1 MERKQFTWYR
11 SYYDALKELP
21 AEEFRD
27 IVLAVCAY
35 ALDGEETELSG
46 VARAIF
52 TLIRPT
58 LEVGRSKAENRSRT
72 EQTSISA
79 EQTGNRPEQTKNKP
93 EQTQNKRKQTGNK
106 PEQTRKE
113 KEGEGEREEESESER
128 EGENDMLKILP
139 PGGGNTK
146 SPAATAG
153 VSPFSSAVAMV
164 QADYL
169 NRVNAAASPASL
181 DELAGFVEAMGP
193 DCCRRAFDIALD
205 ERITRWSYIRGIL
218 QDKQQRGVK
227 CLADWDALDNRRRER
242 GGNGQRGQERKS
254 WTDICE
260 EMEGAT

>member
-93 EQTQNKRKQTGNK
+93 EQTENKRKQTGNK

-113 KEGEGEREEESESER
+113 KEKEKEREKESENDSYCSPPPPSGPKRFVPPTLAEVQSYVAER
-128 EGENDMLKILP
+128 Q
-139 PGGGNTK
+139 
-146 SPAATAG
+146 SPVDPQGFIDFYASKGWMVGKTPMQDWKAAC
-153 VSPFSSAVAMV
+153 
-164 QADYL
+164 
-169 NRVNAAASPASL
+169 RNA
-181 DELAGFVEAMGP
+181 ETWE
-193 DCCRRAFDIALD
+193 
-205 ERITRWSYIRGIL
+205 RWSRTEASAPPKKG
-218 QDKQQRGVK
+218 
-227 CLADWDALDNRRRER
+227 LAQAL
-242 GGNGQRGQERKS
+242 
-254 WTDICE
+254 TDRQ
-260 EMEGAT
+260 MEKYMGW

>member
-21 AEEFRD
+21 AEEFRA

-93 EQTQNKRKQTGNK
+93 EQTENKRKQTGNK

-113 KEGEGEREEESESER
+113 KEKEKEREKET
-128 EGENDMLKILP
+128 ENDSYCSP
-139 PGGGNTK
+139 PPPSGPKRFVPPTLAEVQSYVAQRQ
-146 SPAATAG
+146 SPVDPQGFIDFYASKGWMVGKTPMKDWKAAC
-153 VSPFSSAVAMV
+153 
-164 QADYL
+164 
-169 NRVNAAASPASL
+169 RNA
-181 DELAGFVEAMGP
+181 ETWE
-193 DCCRRAFDIALD
+193 
-205 ERITRWSYIRGIL
+205 RWSRTEASAPPKKG
-218 QDKQQRGVK
+218 
-227 CLADWDALDNRRRER
+227 LAQAL
-242 GGNGQRGQERKS
+242 
-254 WTDICE
+254 TDRQ
-260 EMEGAT
+260 MEKYMGW

>member
-93 EQTQNKRKQTGNK
+93 EQTENKRKQTGNK

-113 KEGEGEREEESESER
+113 KEKEKEREKESENDSYCSPPPPSGPKRFVPPTLAEVQSYVAER
-128 EGENDMLKILP
+128 Q
-139 PGGGNTK
+139 
-146 SPAATAG
+146 SPVDPQGFIDFYASKGWMVGKTPMEDWKAAC
-153 VSPFSSAVAMV
+153 
-164 QADYL
+164 
-169 NRVNAAASPASL
+169 RNA
-181 DELAGFVEAMGP
+181 ETWE
-193 DCCRRAFDIALD
+193 
-205 ERITRWSYIRGIL
+205 RWSRTEASAPPKKG
-218 QDKQQRGVK
+218 
-227 CLADWDALDNRRRER
+227 LAQAL
-242 GGNGQRGQERKS
+242 
-254 WTDICE
+254 TDRQ
-260 EMEGAT
+260 MEKYMGW

>member
-21 AEEFRD
+21 AEEFRA

-35 ALDGEETELSG
+35 ALDGEEPELSG

-93 EQTQNKRKQTGNK
+93 EQTENKRKQTGNK

-113 KEGEGEREEESESER
+113 KEKEKEREKESE
-128 EGENDMLKILP
+128 NDSYCSP
-139 PGGGNTK
+139 PPPTGPKRFVPPTLAEVQSYVAQRQ
-146 SPAATAG
+146 SPVDPQGFIDFYASKGWMVGKTPMKDWKAAC
-153 VSPFSSAVAMV
+153 
-164 QADYL
+164 
-169 NRVNAAASPASL
+169 RNA
-181 DELAGFVEAMGP
+181 ETWE
-193 DCCRRAFDIALD
+193 
-205 ERITRWSYIRGIL
+205 RWSRTEASAPPKKG
-218 QDKQQRGVK
+218 
-227 CLADWDALDNRRRER
+227 LAQAL
-242 GGNGQRGQERKS
+242 
-254 WTDICE
+254 TDRQ
-260 EMEGAT
+260 MEKYMGW

>member
-113 KEGEGEREEESESER
+113 KEREKESE
-128 EGENDMLKILP
+128 NDSYCSP
-139 PGGGNTK
+139 PPPSGPKRFVPPTLAEVQSYVAQRQ
-146 SPAATAG
+146 SPVDPQGFIDFYASKGWMVGKTPMKDWKAAC
-153 VSPFSSAVAMV
+153 
-164 QADYL
+164 
-169 NRVNAAASPASL
+169 RNA
-181 DELAGFVEAMGP
+181 ETWE
-193 DCCRRAFDIALD
+193 
-205 ERITRWSYIRGIL
+205 RWSRTEASAPPKKG
-218 QDKQQRGVK
+218 
-227 CLADWDALDNRRRER
+227 LAQAL
-242 GGNGQRGQERKS
+242 
-254 WTDICE
+254 TDRQ
-260 EMEGAT
+260 MEKYMGW

>member
-113 KEGEGEREEESESER
+113 KEKEKEREKESE
-128 EGENDMLKILP
+128 NDSYCSP
-139 PGGGNTK
+139 PPPSGPKRFVPPTLAEVQSYVAQRQ
-146 SPAATAG
+146 SPVDPQGFIDFYASKGWMVGKTPMKDWKAACRNAETWEQWSRTEA
-153 VSPFSSAVAMV
+153 SAPPKKGLA
-164 QADYL
+164 QALTDRQMEKY
-169 NRVNAAASPASL
+169 
-181 DELAGFVEAMGP
+181 MG
-193 DCCRRAFDIALD
+193 
-205 ERITRWSYIRGIL
+205 W
-218 QDKQQRGVK
+218 
-227 CLADWDALDNRRRER
+227 
-242 GGNGQRGQERKS
+242 
-254 WTDICE
+254 
-260 EMEGAT
+260 

>member
-35 ALDGEETELSG
+35 ALDGEEPELSG

-58 LEVGRSKAENRSRT
+58 LEVGRSKAENRSRA

-93 EQTQNKRKQTGNK
+93 EQTQNKRKQTDNK

-113 KEGEGEREEESESER
+113 KEKEKEREKESE
-128 EGENDMLKILP
+128 NDSYCSP
-139 PGGGNTK
+139 PPPSGPKRFVPPTLAEVQSYVAQRQAPVDPQGFIDFYASKGWMVGKTPMK
-146 SPAATAG
+146 DWKAAC
-153 VSPFSSAVAMV
+153 
-164 QADYL
+164 
-169 NRVNAAASPASL
+169 RNA
-181 DELAGFVEAMGP
+181 ETWE
-193 DCCRRAFDIALD
+193 
-205 ERITRWSYIRGIL
+205 RWSRTEASAPPKKGL
-218 QDKQQRGVK
+218 AQALTDQQ
-227 CLADWDALDNRRRER
+227 
-242 GGNGQRGQERKS
+242 
-254 WTDICE
+254 
-260 EMEGAT
+260 MEKYMGW

>member
-58 LEVGRSKAENRSRT
+58 LEVGRSKAENRSRA
-72 EQTSISA
+72 EQTPLSA

-93 EQTQNKRKQTGNK
+93 EQTDNKRKQTDNK

-113 KEGEGEREEESESER
+113 KEKEKEREKESE
-128 EGENDMLKILP
+128 NDSYCSP
-139 PGGGNTK
+139 PPPSGPKRFVPPTLAEVQSYVAQRQ
-146 SPAATAG
+146 SPVDPQGFIDFYASKGWMVGKTPMKDWKAAC
-153 VSPFSSAVAMV
+153 
-164 QADYL
+164 
-169 NRVNAAASPASL
+169 RNA
-181 DELAGFVEAMGP
+181 ETWE
-193 DCCRRAFDIALD
+193 
-205 ERITRWSYIRGIL
+205 RWSRTEASAPPKNG
-218 QDKQQRGVK
+218 
-227 CLADWDALDNRRRER
+227 LAQAL
-242 GGNGQRGQERKS
+242 
-254 WTDICE
+254 TDRQ
-260 EMEGAT
+260 MEKYMGW